1 MEKEFN
7 SCLLCP
13 RMCGINRNK
22 NELGY
27 CRAGSKI
34 KIGGYHL
41 HRWEEPVLTGKNGS
55 GTIFFSYCKLRCVY
69 CQNYDISTKN
79 KGDEITIRRFS
90 DICLFLQS
98 KGATNINLVTPTHY
112 IPLIKKGLLLAKK
125 RGLNIPIVYN
135 TSAYENISSLQ
146 LLDGLIDIYLPDLKY
161 FSNAL
166 GKYSQVE
173 NYFYY
178 STRAIEEMYRQVG
191 KVAYNKDGTLRRGVL
206 IRHLVLPGHM
216 EDSKKIME
224 YLYNKYQNNVI
235 VSLMN
240 QYTPIRKLEYPNLNH
255 KVSSREYNNLIDY
268 AYDLG
273 FRNCFVQ
280 DEESQNTSF
289 IPSFKG
295 DSLI

>member
-55 GTIFFSYCKLRCVY
+55 GTIFFSYCNLRCVY

-216 EDSKKIME
+216 EYSKKIM
-224 YLYNKYQNNVI
+224 
-235 VSLMN
+235 
-240 QYTPIRKLEYPNLNH
+240 
-255 KVSSREYNNLIDY
+255 
-268 AYDLG
+268 
-273 FRNCFVQ
+273 
-280 DEESQNTSF
+280 
-289 IPSFKG
+289 
-295 DSLI
+295 

>member
-55 GTIFFSYCKLRCVY
+55 GTIFFSYCNLRCVY

-98 KGATNINLVTPTHY
+98 KGATNINLVTTTHY

>member
-55 GTIFFSYCKLRCVY
+55 GTIFFSYCNLRCVY

>member
-1 MEKEFN
+1 M
-7 SCLLCP
+7 
-13 RMCGINRNK
+13 
-22 NELGY
+22 
-27 CRAGSKI
+27 
-34 KIGGYHL
+34 
-41 HRWEEPVLTGKNGS
+41 
-55 GTIFFSYCKLRCVY
+55 
-69 CQNYDISTKN
+69 
-79 KGDEITIRRFS
+79 
-90 DICLFLQS
+90 
-98 KGATNINLVTPTHY
+98 
-112 IPLIKKGLLLAKK
+112 AKK